1 MQPGYKARETFTHN
15 KPLKNK
21 ESKKKFGKIL
31 LMRKMY
37 KFDIY
42 NNIEYP
48 VGTYNY
54 NVDLIVIKDFIG
66 ANSVINTN
74 DFIDYSKKERD
85 RFLYREIDYSSN
97 IIDLYPLESHLS
109 NKNESDVMLFN
120 KLNDFILS
128 YSNRINRRVTKKA
141 IVYKKDKCKNIISIR
156 ISSIK
161 HIIVYVSDDIYECD
175 CNLNII
181 DIKSQSYIPF
191 KKVIYINN
199 ISELSS
205 LIMSLTK
212 YLNKSL
218 NINQEKYYFN
228 S

>member
-1 MQPGYKARETFTHN
+1 
-15 KPLKNK
+15 
-21 ESKKKFGKIL
+21 
-31 LMRKMY
+31 MRKMY

-141 IVYKKDKCKNIISIR
+141 IVYKK
-156 ISSIK
+156 
-161 HIIVYVSDDIYECD
+161 
-175 CNLNII
+175 
-181 DIKSQSYIPF
+181 
-191 KKVIYINN
+191 INVK
-199 ISELSS
+199 I
-205 LIMSLTK
+205 
-212 YLNKSL
+212 
-218 NINQEKYYFN
+218 
-228 S
+228 

>member
-1 MQPGYKARETFTHN
+1 
-15 KPLKNK
+15 
-21 ESKKKFGKIL
+21 
-31 LMRKMY
+31 MRKMY

-109 NKNESDVMLFN
+109 NKNESDV
-120 KLNDFILS
+120 I
-128 YSNRINRRVTKKA
+128 RVTKKA

-161 HIIVYVSDDIYECD
+161 HIIVYVSDDIYKCD